1 MRLLLGVQRQALGL
15 GVGGRR
21 CEGWKAVCRANFE
34 DAKRLPDKIRYHQT
48 VVQAIERNARKDDAN
63 VLDKGFM
70 FGLYTHYWSFG
81 ASSRCTRNCRN
92 STAIFRFL
100 LGFRLLQITPQ
111 K

>member
-1 MRLLLGVQRQALGL
+1 MNNISGYHMRLLLGVQRQALGL

-63 VLDKGFM
+63 VLDKDYSPEVSHP
-70 FGLYTHYWSFG
+70 LASFV
-81 ASSRCTRNCRN
+81 
-92 STAIFRFL
+92 
-100 LGFRLLQITPQ
+100 
-111 K
+111 